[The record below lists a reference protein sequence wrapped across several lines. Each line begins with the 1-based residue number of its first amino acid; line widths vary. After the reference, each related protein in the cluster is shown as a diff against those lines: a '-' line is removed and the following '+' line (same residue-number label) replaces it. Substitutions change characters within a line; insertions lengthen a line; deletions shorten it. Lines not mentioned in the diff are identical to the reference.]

1 MTNKAYY
8 FDMDGVLA
16 NFHKAYAENKAVAM
30 NRKAMANLEPFEE
43 NVALVREMIAL
54 GMKVYILTKAA
65 NEAGMLGKIEWLAKY
80 IPELSA
86 EQFICIVGHGK
97 KVDFIREDGIL
108 VDDDKKNLRPWEKA
122 GHEVYFVEEKGAV
135 IAF

>member
-122 GHEVYFVEEKGAV
+122 GHEVYFVEEKGAF
-135 IAF
+135 ISF

>member
-30 NRKAMANLEPFEE
+30 NKTAMANLEPFAE

-65 NEAGMLGKIEWLAKY
+65 NEAGMLGKVEWLAKY
-80 IPELSA
+80 IPEITA

-97 KVDFIREDGIL
+97 KVDFIREEGVL

-122 GHEVYFVEEKGAV
+122 GHEVYFVEEKGAKIV
-135 IAF
+135 L

>member
-16 NFHKAYAENKAVAM
+16 NFHKAVAM
-30 NRKAMANLEPFEE
+30 NKDAMANLEPFEE
-43 NVALVREMIAL
+43 NVALVRNLITL

-80 IPELSA
+80 IPELTA

-108 VDDDKKNLRPWEKA
+108 FDDDKKNLRPWEKA
-122 GHEVYFVEEKGAV
+122 GFEVYFVEEKGAKIV
-135 IAF
+135 L